1 MQGEHAVAN
10 RIITQIR
17 SEGEIVAARQ
27 IGRKLAAEMG
37 FSTID
42 ATLIAT
48 AISEVAR
55 NILQYAKTG
64 SIEIFPINN
73 EHKNG
78 ITIIARDQGPGISNI
93 ALAMQDGY
101 STSGGLGLG
110 LPGAKRLM
118 SEFEITSEVGKGTLI
133 IMKKWLE

>member
-1 MQGEHAVAN
+1 MAN
-10 RIITQIR
+10 RTITQIR

>member
-1 MQGEHAVAN
+1 MAN
-10 RIITQIR
+10 RTITQIR
-17 SEGEIVAARQ
+17 SEWEIVAARQ

-64 SIEIFPINN
+64 TIEIFPMNN